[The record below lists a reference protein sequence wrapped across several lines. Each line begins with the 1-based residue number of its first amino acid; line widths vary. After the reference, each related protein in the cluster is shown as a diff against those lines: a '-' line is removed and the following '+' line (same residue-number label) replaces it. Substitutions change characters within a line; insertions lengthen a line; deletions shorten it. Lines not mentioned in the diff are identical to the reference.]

1 MSTDSREEHSD
12 ALGDVRVLDFTTM
25 IAGPYCTRML
35 ADVGAD
41 VIKIEAKDG
50 DYMRNLPPLKDGAS
64 RYFGHLNAGKRSISL
79 DLKSPEAIEIV
90 KTLCRSAD
98 VLVENGRPGVMDRLG
113 LGYETVSAINPRIVY
128 CSISGYGQSGPK
140 SRLPAY
146 APMVTAASGFDLT
159 QMGLDRSEMPPV
171 ASLPTAD
178 ILGAVYAASAIQTAL
193 YHRERTGLGQRV
205 DTTLIESMLNL
216 LLLEIQVVQQPLD
229 FGRARYRPIRAS
241 DGYVMVVPVNANNFA
256 NLCKATGHEEWLTD
270 PRFAKPPERVRNYDT
285 LMEELQEWTIQR
297 TGEECERLLLA
308 AGVPTSRY
316 RSVEEAMSDPQLAHR
331 GSFPEVE
338 DAAGTFRV
346 VNAPSAFSRS
356 GYRVR
361 SHVPRLGEHTE
372 SVLREVGGFEDAEIQ
387 RLRASGHVLFG

>member
-1 MSTDSREEHSD
+1 MSTDEIAVQED
-12 ALGDVRVLDFTTM
+12 ALGDVRVLDLTTM

-35 ADVGAD
+35 ADLGAD

-50 DYMRNLPPLKDGAS
+50 DYMRNLPPLKEGAS
-64 RYFGHLNAGKRSISL
+64 RYFGHLNAGKRSISM
-79 DLKSPEAIEIV
+79 DLKSPEAVEIV
-90 KTLCRSAD
+90 KKLCNSAD

-113 LGYETVSAINPRIVY
+113 LGYDAIAAINPRIIY

-140 SRLPAY
+140 SKLPAY
-146 APMVTAASGFDLT
+146 APMVTAASGFDMT

-171 ASLPTAD
+171 SSLPTAD
-178 ILGAVYAASAIQTAL
+178 ILGAVYAASGIQSAL

-216 LLLEIQVVQQPLD
+216 LLLEMQVVQQPLE
-229 FGRARYRPIRAS
+229 FGRARYRPIRAN

-256 NLCKATGHEEWLTD
+256 NLCKATGHEEWLSD

-285 LMEELQEWTIQR
+285 LMEELQKWTIQR
-297 TGEECERLLLA
+297 SGEECEKILLG
-308 AGVPTSRY
+308 AGVPASRY
-316 RSVEEAMSDPQLAHR
+316 RTVEEAMSDPQLTHR

-346 VNAPSAFSRS
+346 VNAPSVFSRS

-372 SVLREVGGFEDAEIQ
+372 TVLRELGGLDDAEIQ
-387 RLRASGHVLFG
+387 RLRASGNVFFG